1 MKFES
6 LKIQQTIRIAF
17 DDMPESALVE
27 VDPSQDLSLLAD
39 HRYDIGTP
47 PGLEVILFPDRKSAA
62 LVAED
67 DPRVELFAAPG
78 YFAGVCDTLI
88 AVTDEGEYP
97 LQFGEPE
104 PEPVAKMHK
113 SLSDLL
119 PKRNVVCAFLRQELA
134 E

>member
-6 LKIQQTIRIAF
+6 FKIQQTIRIAF
-17 DDMPESALVE
+17 DDMPESAFVE
-27 VDPSQDLSLLAD
+27 VDPSQVMSLLAD
-39 HRYDIGTP
+39 HRHDIGTP
-47 PGLEVILFPDRKSAA
+47 PGLEVILFPDSKSAA
-62 LVAED
+62 MVAED

-104 PEPVAKMHK
+104 LVAKMQRA
-113 SLSDLL
+113 LSDLL
-119 PKRNVVCAFLRQELA
+119 PKRNVVCAFLRQEQA
-134 E
+134 G